1 MPKLK
6 SKQLLTLYGGLF
18 IFVGLAIT
26 LGSLLTK
33 SYYVY
38 GLILLGAF
46 VLFGALLLSVP
57 FLVKEGPLPIDS
69 TSKKKNKIKTYF
81 ASKENTERFIYRTT
95 AILYNILFIARFL
108 MGHDYVENVSALS
121 STFMNKF
128 EVGSGAILACYEV
141 MCVLF
146 LVSHEFFPTKRTDV
160 VIKYLVSPVQ
170 ILIVIFFPNVLRAL
184 VGDISAEAFSI
195 RGLLLCLELALGLV
209 FSLKTWLNNP
219 SLKIDKEERYSLI
232 VAIIIFLIVSINDY
246 LPKNLFGEA
255 IANVPTAKSFTWTH
269 RIFIYLTFLLPVLY
283 YKLLF
288 PFDYGERRYFL
299 FIIASGTLFAYAA
312 IRRYE
317 TWTSIPSLPL
327 HLCNTAMYIMP
338 LTLAFKNYGLFYFT
352 MFVNVIG
359 AFFALLMPNFSDT
372 LLIFGNQ
379 TFEFFINHMYAT
391 FMPVLIILLNIYER
405 PKIKYFTYSMIGFL
419 FYFILVSGIDIY
431 YQGQGVTG
439 VDFFFLSTDYIAD
452 KLGAWAENIYEAS
465 PIIFNFEG
473 HTYTIRLIYYIAFF
487 FTYVLLSLFMWF
499 VYEVLFSVID
509 EQIAVMNKANDRKKK
524 KELFHK
530 EQEHPVSLVASHVSK
545 TYPGNNKPSLIDFS
559 LSLLPGKVYGFLGN
573 NGAGKSTFIKACVG
587 IHSFNE
593 GSIKIC
599 GYDVVYETE
608 EAKKRMAYV
617 PDHYA
622 LEESLTGREYINH
635 LANLYSVPC
644 SREEDL
650 LNKYL
655 PLLHLQEA
663 FDSLLLTYSH
673 GMKQKITLLG
683 ALIHEPDIIILDEPL
698 TGVDPESVYEIKKI
712 LLSLAK
718 EGKIVFFSS
727 HMIDVVE
734 SICDE
739 VIIIEDGQFVDELDM
754 KALLKSRSS
763 VEETLLKKMN
773 SLPKET
779 SLSRK
784 LA

>member
-1 MPKLK
+1 MPQTK
-6 SKQLLTLYGGLF
+6 SKQLLFVYSSLLL
-18 IFVGLAIT
+18 FVGLAIT
-26 LGSLLTK
+26 LGSLLVK
-33 SYYVY
+33 SYYAY

-46 VLFGALLLSVP
+46 ILFAILLLGLP
-57 FLVKEGPLPIDS
+57 HLVKDHPLVIGQA
-69 TSKKKNKIKTYF
+69 KKSKIKTFF
-81 ASKENTERFIYRTT
+81 ASKQNTEKFIYRTS
-95 AILYNILFIARFL
+95 AILFNILFIARFL

-121 STFMNKF
+121 SSFMNKF
-128 EVGSGAILACYEV
+128 EIGSGAILACYEV
-141 MCVLF
+141 VCVLF
-146 LVSHEFFPTKRTDV
+146 LVSHEFFPSKRTDV
-160 VIKYLVSPVQ
+160 IIKYLVSPVQ
-170 ILIVIFFPNVLRAL
+170 VLLVIFFPNVLRAL

-209 FSLKTWLNNP
+209 FSIKTWLRNP
-219 SLKIDKEERYSLI
+219 TLKIDKEERYSLI
-232 VAIIIFLIVSINDY
+232 VAVIIFLIVSINDY
-246 LPKNLFGEA
+246 LPKNLFGEVV
-255 IANVPTAKSFTWTH
+255 ANVPTAKGFTWTH

-283 YKLLF
+283 YRLLF

-299 FIIASGTLFAYAA
+299 FIIASATLFAYAA

-317 TWTSIPSLPL
+317 TWSSIPNLPL

-391 FMPVLIILLNIYER
+391 FMPVLIILLKIYER

-419 FYFILVSGIDIY
+419 LYFVLVSGIDIY
-431 YQGQGVTG
+431 YQGQGVSG
-439 VDFFFLSTDYIAD
+439 VDFFFLNSDYIAD
-452 KLGAWAENIYEAS
+452 KLGTWAENIYKAS
-465 PIIFNFEG
+465 PIVFDFEG

-499 VYEVLFSVID
+499 IYEVLFSITD
-509 EQIAVMNKANDRKKK
+509 EQIAIMNKANERKKK
-524 KELFHK
+524 KEQFI
-530 EQEHPVSLVASHVSK
+530 QQPEHPISLIASHVSK
-545 TYPGNNKPSLIDFS
+545 TYVGNNKPSLVDFS

-587 IHSFNE
+587 VHSFNE
-593 GSIKIC
+593 GTIKIC
-599 GYDVVYETE
+599 GYDVVYQIQ

-622 LEESLTGREYINH
+622 LEENLTGREYINY
-635 LANLYSVPC
+635 LSNLYNVPTN
-644 SREEDL
+644 REEAL
-650 LNKYL
+650 LNQYL
-655 PLLHLQEA
+655 PLLHLQDA

-712 LLSLAK
+712 LLSLTK
-718 EGKIVFFSS
+718 NGKIVFFSS

-739 VIIIEDGQFVDELDM
+739 VIIIEDGQFVEQINM
-754 KALLKSRSS
+754 KSLLREGKPI
-763 VEETLLKKMN
+763 EETLLKKMN
-773 SLPKET
+773 SLTKET